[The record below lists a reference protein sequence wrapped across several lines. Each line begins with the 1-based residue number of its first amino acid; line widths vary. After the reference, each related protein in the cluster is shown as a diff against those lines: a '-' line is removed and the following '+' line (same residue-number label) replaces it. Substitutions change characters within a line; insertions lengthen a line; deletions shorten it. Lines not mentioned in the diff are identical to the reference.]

1 MDFKSTI
8 QRDVLPEE
16 QPPTAWDASAA
27 ITSPSSNQ
35 TFPPPSPPPPPS
47 PSRGETE
54 DSRIATDKER
64 SQLTLLARTTHVLGL
79 GGIFFMGPPQ
89 D

>member
-35 TFPPPSPPPPPS
+35 TFPPPLLPPPQGVKQRTVES
-47 PSRGETE
+47 PQTKSALN
-54 DSRIATDKER
+54 SLYL
-64 SQLTLLARTTHVLGL
+64 QGL
-79 GGIFFMGPPQ
+79 HMY
-89 D
+89 